1 MRKAFFIAIAALVVV
16 AGLMPA
22 TAASAGNA
30 RRVRYYEGTTSEGGR
45 LSISVVLR
53 DGVPYL
59 GVLVIDGPYSCED
72 GTQADIP
79 GGGFGWF
86 PSDLAGPVRTN
97 EPFEVSENGG
107 DFAFMVSGRL
117 GNLRGSGTLTVLM
130 PALTANEQAAQVC
143 TFGGTWS
150 VERIDTFSLS
160 LKQAMTVEG
169 AGGRTLA
176 TGFRVVGSQ
185 EPTTLAQTET
195 GPIRHYQG
203 GTTQDTAIALRTSR
217 TDTGVA
223 LLYMTVGSSLAC
235 EDGTEFEGTIFAHA
249 FFDTTQVMPPGR
261 LDLDIVP
268 DAFPL
273 GIALHVH
280 GELDAHLGSGTVS
293 MIWPRLT
300 EDLSAQ
306 RCQTG
311 EQTWRLWRTDAG
323 F

>member
-22 TAASAGNA
+22 TAASAGAA

-45 LSISVVLR
+45 LSISVVVR

-59 GVLVIDGPYSCED
+59 RTLVIDGPYSCED
-72 GTQADIP
+72 GTQGDIA
-79 GGGFGWF
+79 GGGFGWS
-86 PSDLAGPVRTN
+86 PSDLAGPVPTN
-97 EPFEVSENGG
+97 EPFELSENGG

-117 GNLRGSGTLTVLM
+117 GPLRGSGTLTVLV
-130 PALTANEQAAQVC
+130 PALTADEQAAQVC

-150 VERIDTFSLS
+150 VGRFETSFSL
-160 LKQAMTVEG
+160 KRAMTVEA

-176 TGFRVVGSQ
+176 MGFGVAGSQ
-185 EPTTLAQTET
+185 DSTTLAQTEL
-195 GPIRHYQG
+195 GPIRHYYG
-203 GTTQDTAIALRTSR
+203 GTTQDTSMALRTSR
-217 TDTGVA
+217 TDTGIA
-223 LLYMTVGSSLAC
+223 LLYMTVGSLLAC
-235 EDGTEFEGTIFAHA
+235 EDGTEFEGTIYAHA
-249 FFDTTQVMPPGR
+249 FFHTTQVMPPGR

-280 GELDAHLGSGTVS
+280 GELDAHLGSGTLS

-300 EDLSAQ
+300 EDLRAQ
-306 RCQTG
+306 LCQTG
-311 EQTWRLWRTDAG
+311 DQTWRLWRTDAG
-323 F
+323 Y